1 MSRTRLL
8 SVVSVALVISAL
20 SAAAQVAAPRA
31 PSGAEGQASIAP
43 ELALN
48 RSLPIDPAVK
58 SGTLP
63 NGIKYFI
70 RENKRPAGRV
80 AMRLAVN
87 AAAIQEEADQRGLA
101 HFLEHMAFNG
111 TEHFKPG
118 ELVSFLESI
127 GARFGPHV
135 NASTSF
141 DETIYM
147 LEIPTD
153 RQGYVDR
160 GMLVLR
166 DFAAGIS
173 LLPAEVEKERGVVLE
188 EWRGRLGAGSR
199 LTDKQLPVIFQGSR
213 YAERLPIGLPE
224 VLQKAPRERLLAFYQ
239 KWYRPDRMA
248 VVVVG
253 DIPAAEAEKL
263 IARHFAPIPAA
274 KGTVTDVDTSVP
286 AHKDTLINMS
296 TDPEAQGWSVSI
308 AFKGKA
314 EHDTTVGGYRKTLV
328 ENLVSQMLNLRLRD
342 IASRPNAPFLA
353 AQAGTSGIGRTLELF
368 EIEAAV
374 PEGKI
379 TEGLG
384 ALMLEARRMQQYGFS
399 SEELNR
405 AKAALLAGYERA
417 YKERQTSESSS
428 YANEYVRHFLE
439 QEPIPGM
446 EFEYKI
452 AATYLPTVTPQEIAA
467 LAKEFITEENRVVL
481 GVAPEKKDVPPPTP
495 DTMRAAIERAGNAPV
510 ERWAEATAG
519 RELVEK
525 PPAAGTVTARRM
537 VAEIGATVLTL
548 SNGVEVWLKPTDFKN
563 DQIMFSAYAPGGVS
577 LASEKDFKSASLATA
592 MVGVGGLGGLN
603 PVDLS
608 KMLSGKIAQAQPSI
622 SAYTQGISGSSTPK
636 DLETALQLNYLAHTA
651 PNMTPE
657 VLDLL
662 TRRLLPSLQNRDQ
675 NPRAV
680 FGDKVEQVNSSN
692 HYSAEPLTVNDV
704 QSLNL
709 ETMRSFYHARFGNA
723 ADFTYFFVGAFTV
736 DEMTPLLE
744 KWVASLPSTGKKT
757 SVARDMGIKFPG
769 AVVKEGV
776 NKGKE
781 PASQTVMQFFADPG
795 FDEFEMH
802 RLRAATSVLSIRL
815 REILREE
822 LGGTYG
828 VSAGFSNTPPITGHG
843 SVQIQFG
850 SSPDNV
856 DKLVA
861 ATMKEIERLK
871 VEGPSADDVDKVKEL
886 ERRDLE
892 TSAKQNSY
900 WMGSMQTVHLY
911 GWDPAGIARR
921 DQRTERLTQDNIKQ
935 MFQKYFDMNRY
946 TLVTL
951 KPE

>member
-1 MSRTRLL
+1 MRGLFVVLGLTFVLAAASPQARTTPPK
-8 SVVSVALVISAL
+8 AL
-20 SAAAQVAAPRA
+20 SAV
-31 PSGAEGQASIAP
+31 EGQASVPAD
-43 ELALN
+43 LALD
-48 RSLPIDPAVK
+48 RTLPVDPAVK
-58 SGTLP
+58 TGTLP
-63 NGIKYFI
+63 NGVKYFI

-87 AAAIQEEADQRGLA
+87 AAAIQEDPDQRGLA

-111 TEHFKPG
+111 TENFKPG

-153 RQGYVDR
+153 RAGYVDK

-173 LLPAEVEKERGVVLE
+173 LLPAEVEKERGVVME

-224 VLQKAPRERLLAFYQ
+224 VLQKAPRQRLLEFYQ
-239 KWYRPDRMA
+239 KWYRTDRMA

-253 DIPAAEAEKL
+253 DIPVAEAEKL
-263 IARHFAPIPAA
+263 ITKHFAPIAA
-274 KGTVTDVDTSVP
+274 PKTKVAEVDTTVP

-296 TDPEAQGWSVSI
+296 TDPEAQGWSVSV
-308 AFKGKA
+308 AFKGTA
-314 EHDTTVGGYRKTLV
+314 EHDNTVRGYRKTLV

-342 IASRPNAPFLA
+342 ISRRPNAPFLGA
-353 AQAGTSGIGRTLELF
+353 SAGTSGIGRSLELF
-368 EIEAAV
+368 EIEAVV
-374 PEGKI
+374 PEGRI

-384 ALMLEARRMQQYGFS
+384 ALMQEARRMQLYGFS
-399 SEELNR
+399 NDELNR

-417 YKERQTSESSS
+417 YKERETSESGS

-452 AATYLPTVTPQEIAA
+452 ASAYLPTVTADEVGA
-467 LAKEFITEENRVVL
+467 LAKEFITDENRVVL
-481 GVAPEKKDVPPPTP
+481 GVAPEKKDMPPPSVE
-495 DTMRAAIERAGNAPV
+495 TMRAAITRASSAPV
-510 ERWAEATAG
+510 ERWAEATTG

-525 PPAAGTVTARRM
+525 VPAAGKVASRRTVP
-537 VAEIGATVLTL
+537 EIGATVLTL

-563 DQIMFSAYAPGGVS
+563 DQIVFQSYALGGVS

-592 MVGVGGLGGLN
+592 MVGLGGMGGLN

-622 SAYTQGISGSSTPK
+622 GAYTQGVNGSSTPK
-636 DLETALQLNYLAHTA
+636 DLETALQLNYLAFTA
-651 PNMTPE
+651 PNMTPD
-657 VLDLL
+657 VLELL
-662 TRRLLPSLQNRDQ
+662 KRRIAPSLQNRDQ
-675 NPRAV
+675 NPRAL
-680 FGDKVEQVNSSN
+680 FGDKTEQVNSSN
-692 HYSAEPLTVNDV
+692 HYTSQPLTLADV
-704 QSLNL
+704 QNFNL
-709 ETMRSFYHARFGNA
+709 DTMRSFYQARFANA
-723 ADFTYFFVGAFTV
+723 ADFTYFFVGAFAV
-736 DEMTPLLE
+736 DEITPLLE
-744 KWVASLPSTGKKT
+744 KWIASLPSTGKRT
-757 SVARDMGIKFPG
+757 SAPRDMGIKFPA
-769 AVVKEGV
+769 AVVKDSV

-781 PASQTVMQFFADPG
+781 PASQTLLSFFADPG
-795 FDEFEMH
+795 FDEMEMH
-802 RLRAATSVLSIRL
+802 RARAAAAVLNIRL

-828 VSAGFSNTPPITGHG
+828 VSVGFNNSPPIKGNG
-843 SVQIQFG
+843 YMAIQFG

-861 ATMKEIERLK
+861 ATLKEIERLK
-871 VEGPSADDVDKVKEL
+871 VEGPSADDVSKVKEL

-892 TSAKQNSY
+892 TNAKQNSY
-900 WMGSMQTVHLY
+900 WIGSMQTVHLY

-921 DQRTERLTQDNIKQ
+921 DQRTERLSQDNIKQ
-935 MFQKYFDMNRY
+935 MFQKYFPMDRY

>member
-1 MSRTRLL
+1 MRGLVCALGL
-8 SVVSVALVISAL
+8 SILAWT
-20 SAAAQVAAPRA
+20 AAPYAQVATP
-31 PSGAEGQASIAP
+31 PKPGGPQAAIAP
-43 ELALN
+43 ELALDKT
-48 RSLPIDPAVK
+48 LPIDPAVK
-58 SGTLP
+58 SGRLP
-63 NGIKYFI
+63 NGIRYFI

-80 AMRLAVN
+80 AMRLAVD
-87 AAAIQEEADQRGLA
+87 AAAIQEDADQRGLA
-101 HFLEHMAFNG
+101 HFIEHMAFNG

-153 RQGYVDR
+153 RDGYVDR

-173 LLPAEVEKERGVVLE
+173 LLPAEVEKERGVVME

-253 DIPAAEAEKL
+253 DIPVAEAEKL
-263 IARHFAPIPAA
+263 ITKHFAPIPAA
-274 KGTVTDVDTSVP
+274 KGTVTNVDTTVP
-286 AHKDTLINMS
+286 SHTDTLINMS
-296 TDPEAQGWSVSI
+296 TDPEAQGWSVSVE
-308 AFKGKA
+308 FKHKA
-314 EHDTTVGGYRKTLV
+314 EEDQTVRGYRKTLA
-328 ENLVSQMLNLRLRD
+328 ESLVSQMLSLRLSDLSR
-342 IASRPNAPFLA
+342 RPNAPFLG
-353 AQAGTSGIGRTLELF
+353 AQAGTSGIGRSLDLF
-368 EIEAAV
+368 ELEAMV

-384 ALMLEARRMQQYGFS
+384 ALMQEAKRAQQFGFS
-399 SEELNR
+399 ADELNR
-405 AKAALLAGYERA
+405 AKAAVLAGYERA
-417 YKERQTSESSS
+417 YKERATSESAN
-428 YANEYVRHFLE
+428 YANEYVRHFLTK
-439 QEPIPGM
+439 EPIPGI
-446 EFEYKI
+446 EFEYRI
-452 AATYLPTVTPQEIAA
+452 ASTYLPTITSDEVTA
-467 LAKEFITEENRVVL
+467 LTKELITDENRVVL
-481 GVAPEKKDVPPPTP
+481 GVAPEKKDVPPPSAE
-495 DTMRAAIERAGNAPV
+495 TMRAAINRAASAPV

-525 PPAAGTVTARRM
+525 PPAPGK
-537 VAEIGATVLTL
+537 VASKRSVPEIGATVLTL

-563 DQIMFSAYAPGGVS
+563 DQVMFSAYAQGGTS
-577 LASEKDFKSASLATA
+577 LAAEKDYKNDSMATA
-592 MVGVGGLGGLN
+592 MVGVGGMGGLN
-603 PVDLS
+603 PIELS
-608 KMLSGKIAQAQPSI
+608 KMLSGKIAGAQPSI
-622 SAYTQGISGSSTPK
+622 SDYTQGVSGSASPK
-636 DLETALQLNYLAHTA
+636 DLETALQLNYLAYTA
-651 PNMTPE
+651 PNMTPD

-662 TRRLLPSLQNRDQ
+662 KRRLDASLQNRDQ

-680 FGDKVEQVNSSN
+680 FGDKVEAVNSSN
-692 HYSAEPLTVNDV
+692 HYSAKPLTPADV
-704 QSLNL
+704 PTLNL
-709 ETMRSFYHARFGNA
+709 DTMRSFYHARFANA
-723 ADFTYFFVGAFTV
+723 ADFTYFFVGAFT
-736 DEMTPLLE
+736 EAEITPLLE
-744 KWVASLPSTGKKT
+744 KWLASLPSTGKKT
-757 SVARDMGIKFPG
+757 SAARDMGVKFPTG
-769 AVVKEGV
+769 VIKEEVK
-776 NKGKE
+776 KGKE
-781 PASQTVMQFFADPG
+781 PASQTVLSFFADPG

-802 RLRAATSVLSIRL
+802 RLRAATSVLNIRL

-828 VSAGFSNTPPITGHG
+828 VSAGFNNSPPIKGYG
-843 SVQIQFG
+843 AVQIQYG

-856 DKLVA
+856 DKLIS
-861 ATMKEIERLK
+861 ATLKEIERLK
-871 VEGPSADDVDKVKEL
+871 TEGPSADDVNKVKEL

-892 TSAKQNSY
+892 TNAKQNSY
-900 WMGSMQTVHLY
+900 WMGSMQTVHMY

-921 DQRTERLTQDNIKQ
+921 DQRTERLTPENIKT
-935 MFQKYFDMNRY
+935 MFQKYFPMDRY

>member
-1 MSRTRLL
+1 MRRVVVFVAVAIL
-8 SVVSVALVISAL
+8 SLT
-20 SAAAQVAAPRA
+20 AAPLAQVVAPQAAVAIPA
-31 PSGAEGQASIAP
+31 D
-43 ELALN
+43 LALT
-48 RSLPIDPAVK
+48 RTLPIDPAVK
-58 SGTLP
+58 TGRLP
-63 NGIKYFI
+63 NGIRYFI
-70 RENKRPAGRV
+70 RQNARPANRV

-87 AAAIQEEADQRGLA
+87 AGAIQEEPDQRGLA

-111 TEHFKPG
+111 TENFKPG

-147 LEIPTD
+147 LEMPTD
-153 RQGYVDR
+153 KPGYVDR

-224 VLQKAPRERLLAFYQ
+224 VLKSAPRERLLAFYQ
-239 KWYRPDRMA
+239 KWYRPDNMA

-253 DIPAAEAEKL
+253 DIPVAEAEALVQK
-263 IARHFAPIPAA
+263 HFAGIPAA
-274 KGTVTDVDTSVP
+274 KGAPATVDTSVP

-296 TDPEAQGWSVSI
+296 TDPEAQGWSVSVG
-308 AFKGKA
+308 FKGKA
-314 EHDTTVGGYRKTLV
+314 EHDLTVGGYRKTLV

-342 IASRPNAPFLA
+342 IARRPNAPFIG
-353 AQAGTSGIGRTLELF
+353 AQAGTTSIGRELELF
-368 EIEAAV
+368 EIEAVV

-384 ALMLEARRMQQYGFS
+384 ALMTEARRMQQYGFS
-399 SEELNR
+399 NEELNR

-417 YKERQTSESSS
+417 YKERETSESSS
-428 YANEYVRHFLE
+428 YANEYVRHFLQ

-452 AATYLPTVTPQEIAA
+452 AATYLPTVTAEEVAA
-467 LAKEFITEENRVVL
+467 LAREFITDENRVVL
-481 GVAPEKKDVPPPTP
+481 GVAPEKKDMPPPTP
-495 DTMRAAIERAGNAPV
+495 ETLRAAIARAATAPV

-519 RELVEK
+519 RALVEK
-525 PPAAGTVTARRM
+525 PPAPGKVVSKRTVP
-537 VAEIGATVLTL
+537 EIGASVLTL

-563 DQIMFSAYAPGGVS
+563 DQIVFSAYAPGGAS
-577 LASEKDFKSASLATA
+577 LASEKDYKSATLATA
-592 MVGVGGLGGLN
+592 MVGVGGMGGLN

-608 KMLSGKIAQAQPSI
+608 KMLSGKIAQASPTI
-622 SAYTQGISGSSTPK
+622 SDYTQGVSGSATPK
-636 DLETALQLNYLAHTA
+636 DLETALQLNYLALTA

-657 VLDLL
+657 VLELL
-662 TRRLLPSLQNRDQ
+662 KRRLGPSLQNRDQ

-680 FGDKVEQVNSSN
+680 FGERVDKVNTSD
-692 HYSAEPLTVNDV
+692 HYSASPLTMADV
-704 QSLNL
+704 PDLNL
-709 ETMRSFYHARFGNA
+709 ETMRSFYNARFSNA
-723 ADFTYFFVGAFTV
+723 ADFTYFFVGAFS
-736 DEMTPLLE
+736 EAEITPLLE
-744 KWVASLPSTGKKT
+744 KWVASLPSSGKKT
-757 SVARDMGIKFPG
+757 SAARDMGVKFPS
-769 AVVKEGV
+769 AVVKDDV
-776 NKGKE
+776 KKGKE
-781 PASQTVMQFFADPG
+781 PASQTVLSFFADPG
-795 FDEFEMH
+795 TDEFELH

-828 VSAGFSNTPPITGHG
+828 VSAGFTNSPPLKGYG
-843 SVQIQFG
+843 AVQIQFG

-856 DKLVA
+856 DKLVN
-861 ATMKEIERLK
+861 ATLKEIERLK
-871 VEGPSADDVDKVKEL
+871 VEGPSADDVSKVKEL

-892 TSAKQNSY
+892 TNAKQNSY
-900 WMGSMQTVHLY
+900 WLGSMQTVHLY

-921 DQRTERLTQDNIKQ
+921 DQRTERLTAENIKA
-935 MFQKYFDMNRY
+935 MFNKYFQTGRY

>member
-1 MSRTRLL
+1 MEPVMIRARFTLALL
-8 SVVSVALVISAL
+8 FSLVALI
-20 SAAAQVAAPRA
+20 AAPFAQA
-31 PSGAEGQASIAP
+31 PAPQAAVPP
-43 ELALN
+43 ELALG
-48 RSLPIDPAVK
+48 RTLPIDPAVK

-80 AMRLAVN
+80 AMRLAVD
-87 AAAIQEEADQRGLA
+87 AAAIQEDADQRGLA

-153 RQGYVDR
+153 RAGYVDR

-173 LLPAEVEKERGVVLE
+173 LLPAEVEKERGVVME

-199 LTDKQLPVIFQGSR
+199 LTDKQLPIIFQGSR

-253 DIPAAEAEKL
+253 DIPVAEAEKL
-263 IARHFAPIPAA
+263 ITKHFAPIAPA
-274 KGTVTDVDTSVP
+274 KGAVANVDTSVP
-286 AHKDTLINMS
+286 AHKDTLISMA

-314 EHDTTVGGYRKTLV
+314 EHDNTVGGYRKTLV

-342 IASRPNAPFLA
+342 IARRPNAPFLG

-368 EIEAAV
+368 EIEAVV

-384 ALMLEARRMQQYGFS
+384 ALMLEAKRMQQYGFS
-399 SEELNR
+399 TDELNR

-417 YKERQTSESSS
+417 YKERETSESAN

-452 AATYLPTVTPQEIAA
+452 AATYLPTVTPEEVAA

-481 GVAPEKKDVPPPTP
+481 GVAPEKKDMPPPTP
-495 DTMRAAIERAGNAPV
+495 ETLRTAITRASNAPV

-525 PPAAGTVTARRM
+525 PPAPGKVASRRTVP
-537 VAEIGATVLTL
+537 EIGATVLTL

-563 DQIMFSAYAPGGVS
+563 DQILFSATAPGGLSV
-577 LASEKDFKSASLATA
+577 ATEKDYKNATIATA
-592 MVGVGGLGGLN
+592 MVGVGGIGGLN

-622 SAYTQGISGSSTPK
+622 GEYTQGINGSSTPK

-651 PNMTPE
+651 PNMTPD
-657 VLDLL
+657 VLELL
-662 TRRLLPSLQNRDQ
+662 KRRIAPSLQNRDQ

-680 FGDKVEQVNSSN
+680 FGDKVEQVNRSN
-692 HYSAEPLTVNDV
+692 HYSAQPLTMNDV
-704 QSLNL
+704 PNFSLD
-709 ETMRSFYHARFGNA
+709 TMRSFYNARFANA

-736 DEMTPLLE
+736 DEITPLLE
-744 KWVASLPSTGKKT
+744 KWVASLPSTGKK
-757 SVARDMGIKFPG
+757 SSAARDMGVKFPA
-769 AVVKEGV
+769 AVVKEEV
-776 NKGKE
+776 KKGKE
-781 PASQTVMQFFADPG
+781 PQSLTVLSFYADPG

-828 VSAGFSNTPPITGHG
+828 VSAGFTNSPPIQSHG
-843 SVQIQFG
+843 LVGIQFG

-861 ATMKEIERLK
+861 AALKEIERLK
-871 VEGPSADDVDKVKEL
+871 VEGPSADDLSKVKEL

-892 TSAKQNSY
+892 TNVKQNSY
-900 WMGSMQTVHLY
+900 WMGSMQTVHTY

-935 MFQKYFDMNRY
+935 MFQKYFPMDRY

-951 KPE
+951 KPEAP